1 MIEYCIGT
9 LTKYLIKIFQKCSM
23 RKKRHSF
30 DDMIIVADEFL
41 DSILRDLQLE
51 SKIKTY
57 KYTMPKSKGRNNA

>member
-1 MIEYCIGT
+1 MIEYFGGT
-9 LTKYLIKIFQKCSM
+9 LTKYLIKIFQECSK

-51 SKIKTY
+51 SKIRSY